1 MIKVLIVDDSA
12 FMRKLISEIVNSS
25 DKLETVGTA
34 KNGKEALAMI
44 ETLKPDVITMDVEM
58 PVMNGQIALE
68 KIMASNPL
76 PVVML
81 SAVTKE
87 GADSTMRALDAG
99 AVDFITKPGSIFKVK
114 EDKIQKDII
123 DKIIIA
129 SRVNVKKNSYLADV
143 KKSINSENVNKI
155 RKVKKGKLSKI
166 IAIGT
171 STGGPRALQHVIP
184 KIPGDINAAILVVQH
199 MPPGF
204 TKSLSERL
212 NNISELEVKESEG
225 NEELLPGVVYI
236 APGDKHLKIKKIGGK
251 FFTYL
256 DDGNLVSGHKPSV
269 DAMFNSI
276 NENNIKNA
284 IGVIMTGMG
293 KDGAKE
299 MKVLSENKNYTIAQD
314 EDSCVVFGMPKSAI
328 NMGAVSEVVELDKIA
343 NSIIKAMEV

>member
-25 DKLETVGTA
+25 DKLTTVGKA
-34 KNGKEALAMI
+34 KNGKEALQMI

-58 PVMNGQIALE
+58 PVMNGQVALE

-81 SAVTKE
+81 SSVTKE

-99 AVDFITKPGSIFKVK
+99 AVDFITKPESIFKVK
-114 EDKIQKDII
+114 EEEIQNDII

-129 SRVNVKKNSYLADV
+129 SKVNVKKNSYLEDV
-143 KKSINSENVNKI
+143 KKSITLKKVNEI

-236 APGDKHLKIKKIGGK
+236 APGDKHLKIKKTGTK

-269 DAMFNSI
+269 DALFNSI
-276 NENNIKNA
+276 NENGIKNA

-299 MKVLSENKNYTIAQD
+299 MKTLRDNENYTIAQD
-314 EDSCVVFGMPKSAI
+314 EESCVVFGMPKSAI
-328 NMGAVSEVVELDKIA
+328 GIGAVSEVVELDKIA
-343 NSIIKAMEV
+343 SSIIKAMEV